1 MNYISSKKLIKFI
14 AKLFLVL
21 KKDLWCRIRFNICNK
36 SKLKKYHYN
45 IIYVYPFSILHA
57 IVILKY

>member
-21 KKDLWCRIRFNICNK
+21 KKDL
-36 SKLKKYHYN
+36 
-45 IIYVYPFSILHA
+45 
-57 IVILKY
+57 